1 MLSIGT
7 GSDIAEVL
15 LDIPLYTM
23 FRYSYKD
30 VFIEL
35 DAALAQAS
43 ETDKIAF
50 APSLDLFSV
59 ASSSISLLSIVN

>member
-1 MLSIGT
+1 
-7 GSDIAEVL
+7 
-15 LDIPLYTM
+15 M

-50 APSLDLFSV
+50 APSFDLFSV
-59 ASSSISLLSIVN
+59 ASNSISLLSIVN